1 MVSAIKVTIALKL
14 VIVQVLIITA
24 IGDTDPAALIPVV
37 EITSVDS
44 SGSNSYTL
52 DPADYSPNT
61 PQPSLVVGF
70 NKTEDPDVCFDSN
83 STRVLVHGIDK
94 TFCVHERPI
103 CDTEN
108 HKGVCPQTQQN
119 LPNGSYCSP
128 LPHNGSAYGCVERL
142 NTTSAPTACHHRSFK
157 T

>member
-1 MVSAIKVTIALKL
+1 MVSATIALKL
-14 VIVQVLIITA
+14 AIVQALITA
-24 IGDTDPAALIPVV
+24 AIADTDPAALIPVV

-44 SGSNSYTL
+44 SSSSSDSYTF
-52 DPADYSPNT
+52 DPADWSPST
-61 PQPSLVVGF
+61 LQPSVVVDF
-70 NKTEDPDVCFDSN
+70 NKTVDTDVCFDSN

-103 CDTEN
+103 CDAGN
-108 HKGVCPQTQQN
+108 HKGVCPQTQQD
-119 LPNGSYCSP
+119 LPNGSYCSA
-128 LPHNGSAYGCVERL
+128 LPSNESAYGCVERL